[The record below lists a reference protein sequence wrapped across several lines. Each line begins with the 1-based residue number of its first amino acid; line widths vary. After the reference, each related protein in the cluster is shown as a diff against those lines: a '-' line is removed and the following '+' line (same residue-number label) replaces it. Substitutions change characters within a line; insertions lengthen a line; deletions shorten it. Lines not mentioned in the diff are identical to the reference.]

1 MAELEKTFP
10 GSESF
15 FFQTLVPDPQET
27 LQYSNSVP
35 AKHIEQSL
43 LVAHGPS
50 PLEAVSGPLLEASL
64 DTFLTKD
71 IEGPIFWW
79 CVLPALFPTVSRP
92 TN

>member
-1 MAELEKTFP
+1 MAELEKAFP

-15 FFQTLVPDPQET
+15 FSRPLFPIPRKH
-27 LQYSNSVP
+27 YSNSVP

-50 PLEAVSGPLLEASL
+50 PPEAVSGPLLEASL